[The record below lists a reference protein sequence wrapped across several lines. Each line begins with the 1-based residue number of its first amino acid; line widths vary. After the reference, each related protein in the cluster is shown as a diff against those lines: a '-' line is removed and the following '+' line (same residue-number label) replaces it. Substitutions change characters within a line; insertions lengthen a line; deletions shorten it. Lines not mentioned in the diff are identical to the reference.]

1 MKNVADIY
9 GLSPMQSLML
19 LHAKTANNDHDVL
32 FNQIVYVIEG
42 ALDIAAYRRAWQL
55 MVDRHSALRTLF
67 VWQDGKDP
75 IQVVR
80 EQVTLPWTEYD
91 WRERPAAE
99 QQEALDQLLA
109 ADQAEGFDLMRP
121 PAMRLSLIQV
131 ADEQYWLVW
140 SSHHLVIDRWCI
152 GILFEEICAA
162 YEAFTAGEFPS
173 LTAAPLYRD
182 YIAWLAEQDE
192 EAARHYW
199 REALRDLR
207 SRPLPLLERAAAK
220 TPALETIETGLGGD
234 EWARLR
240 RFALNHDLTPGTL
253 VSGAWSA
260 VLAAATGANDTL
272 FGLTVSGR
280 PAELAGVS
288 QAVGCFI
295 NNVPLRVSLDAGAT
309 TVDWLQNLQ
318 DQQLELNPFEYAS
331 PVQIQV
337 WSGVDTYGPLFETLV
352 VLQAPVHLAMPRNLS
367 IRYDRGGMQTGYA
380 VSLGAVPDD
389 QALSLSLTFDRS
401 RVPKALAG
409 QLASG
414 LIQVLQALPEA
425 AGRAPSALAA
435 IDGFE
440 KAVIPRQPQP
450 GPSANEDRPYT
461 APRNITESTIA
472 LIWATLLKL
481 PQVGIEDRYFDLGG
495 DSINAIQLLSLIETR
510 LGRRLPISVLFR
522 NPTLAELAAEIG
534 DETLMPADPVLQ
546 PVNEHGTKPPFF
558 YVHGVFGDVSYL
570 HNLGPLMDGDQPI
583 YGLEAI
589 GLRPGYEPDLT
600 IEAMAARYIEAMR
613 RLQPSGPYYLGGF
626 CLGGVIAYEI
636 ARQLEQV
643 GEKTALLAIIEGSA
657 PFEFHDLQPVYHPE
671 RLQIIRQSAPY
682 WARGNKELGGW
693 RLSARIQARARR
705 KRGESPKVNRR
716 ANRNVEFDN
725 LADFN
730 ATRPEIQFLLR
741 EVNIRAVDSY
751 VPGAYGG
758 HIILYRA
765 RAVQIDHAFRGKFDP
780 QRGWGQL
787 AKGGV
792 SIRYVNGNHISLLV
806 PPYVNSLAATITD
819 DLRQAREQSR

>member
-1 MKNVADIY
+1 MRYLICCPDWTKEFRGLVKNVADIY
-9 GLSPMQSLML
+9 ALSPMQSLML
-19 LHAKTANNDHDVL
+19 LHTKTVSADHDVL
-32 FNQIVYVIEG
+32 FNQIIYVIDG
-42 ALDIAAYRRAWQL
+42 SLDVDAYRQAWQL

-75 IQVVR
+75 VQVVR
-80 EQVTLPWTEYD
+80 EQVALPWTEYD
-91 WRERPAAE
+91 WRGQSPAG
-99 QQEALDQLLA
+99 QEEAFNRLLE
-109 ADQAEGFDLMRP
+109 ADLAQGFDLLHP

-152 GILFEEICAA
+152 GILFEEICTA
-162 YEAFTAGEFPS
+162 YEVLHAGEFPS
-173 LTAAPLYRD
+173 LPAAPLYRD
-182 YIAWLAEQDE
+182 YIAWLVEQDE
-192 EAARHYW
+192 EAARSYW
-199 REALRDLR
+199 REALCDLQ

-234 EWARLR
+234 EWTRLR
-240 RFALNHDLTPGTL
+240 RFALDHNLTPGTL

-280 PAELAGVS
+280 PAELVDVS

-295 NNVPLRVSLDAGAT
+295 NNVPLRVRLDAGAT

-331 PVQIQV
+331 PVQIQA
-337 WSGVDTYGPLFETLV
+337 WSGINTYGPLFETLV
-352 VLQAPVHLAMPRNLS
+352 VLQAPVHLAMPQNLS

-389 QALSLSLTFDRS
+389 EALSLSLTFDRS
-401 RVPKALAG
+401 RVPEALAE

-425 AGRAPSALAA
+425 AGRPPSMLAA
-435 IDGFE
+435 IDGLE
-440 KAVIPRQPQP
+440 KVGTPGQPQP
-450 GPSANEDRPYT
+450 GPVAGEGRPYT

-472 LIWATLLKL
+472 LIWAALLNL
-481 PQVGIEDRYFDLGG
+481 PQVGIEDRFFDLGG

-510 LGRRLPISVLFR
+510 LGRRLPISLLFR

-534 DETLMPADPVLQ
+534 DEALMPADPVLQ
-546 PVNEHGTKPPFF
+546 PVNERGTKPPFF

-570 HNLGPLMDGDQPI
+570 HNLGPLMEGDQPI

-657 PFEFHDLQPVYHPE
+657 PFEFHDLQPVYHSE

-682 WARGNKELGGW
+682 WARGNKEFGGW
-693 RLSARIQARARR
+693 RLGHRIQTKVRRRRGRSPKKTGLPMETSNWIIWPISTRRARR
-705 KRGESPKVNRR
+705 FTLKCAKSTFAPSMNTCPDRMAGMSPSF
-716 ANRNVEFDN
+716 A
-725 LADFN
+725 
-730 ATRPEIQFLLR
+730 
-741 EVNIRAVDSY
+741 
-751 VPGAYGG
+751 PGP
-758 HIILYRA
+758 
-765 RAVQIDHAFRGKFDP
+765 FK
-780 QRGWGQL
+780 
-787 AKGGV
+787 
-792 SIRYVNGNHISLLV
+792 
-806 PPYVNSLAATITD
+806 
-819 DLRQAREQSR
+819 